1 MTTNS
6 SPRTSPTRLFAI
18 VVIGLA
24 LLTSCAEDERRGI
37 RLTPTSTVETG
48 VRVLVDNC
56 PGPSGVLLSVRDD
69 VLWEIQNPTS
79 VGVDVDVDVDVDE
92 EDSEAADIGALSVTQ
107 EPGLAEF
114 LIGETPEDWT
124 TPIPLEQLLEPGT
137 RYTISTQPDGQSIDF
152 STPDLA
158 AGLLWDGV
166 GVAQFNPDLIAAE
179 CSQPADVGAFA
190 RNILVLSALGLT
202 AAAIVLVVL
211 ILLLFVV
218 TRRFS
223 RIRSVQKRATR
234 DLVGPDAQRPKAR
247 SRT

>member
-1 MTTNS
+1 M
-6 SPRTSPTRLFAI
+6 RLLTI
-18 VVIGLA
+18 VGIGLV

-69 VLWEIQNPTS
+69 VLWEIQSPTS
-79 VGVDVDVDVDVDE
+79 TDVDE
-92 EDSEAADIGALSVTQ
+92 GDSEAAALDAVSVAQ

-137 RYTISTQPDGQSIDF
+137 RYTISTEPDGQSIDF

-158 AGLLWDGV
+158 PGLLWDGV
-166 GVAQFNPDLIAAE
+166 GVAQFNPDLIATE

-190 RNILVLSALGLT
+190 RNILVLGALGLT

-234 DLVGPDAQRPKAR
+234 DLFRPDAQRPKAR
-247 SRT
+247 SRN